1 MRAKFSSRCCINIPQ
16 MKYASPFDCAPDNLD
31 QVSENAAEVD
41 VNDALEDSA
50 EFVIRST
57 D

>member
-1 MRAKFSSRCCINIPQ
+1 
-16 MKYASPFDCAPDNLD
+16 MKYASLFDCAPDNLD

>member
-1 MRAKFSSRCCINIPQ
+1 

-31 QVSENAAEVD
+31 QVYENAAEVD